1 MLIAQQYYI
10 DHGSSLDSSILNGSI
25 PIYLP
30 DKHLAGP
37 KEKVVAKWAAS
48 VNQAFKKVCPIV
60 LIYFKV
66 SIFHALFRA
75 TT

>member
-10 DHGSSLDSSILNGSI
+10 DHGSTLDASILNGSI

-37 KEKVVAKWAAS
+37 KDKVVGKWAAS
-48 VNQAFKKVCPIV
+48 VNQAFKKVC
-60 LIYFKV
+60 
-66 SIFHALFRA
+66 ALFDLY
-75 TT
+75 